1 MVLLERLESVTR
13 NVLSVAVSCFAL
25 LLFSS
30 DQFFLLLNLN
40 IDKLLLQYLVL
51 HHRIVDF
58 IFFLERH
65 KFVSCFLECLEFLHS
80 CNV

>member
-51 HHRIVDF
+51 HH
-58 IFFLERH
+58 
-65 KFVSCFLECLEFLHS
+65 
-80 CNV
+80 

>member
-1 MVLLERLESVTR
+1 MLLKRLESVTR

-51 HHRIVDF
+51 YHRIVDF
-58 IFFLERH
+58 IYFLE
-65 KFVSCFLECLEFLHS
+65 
-80 CNV
+80 